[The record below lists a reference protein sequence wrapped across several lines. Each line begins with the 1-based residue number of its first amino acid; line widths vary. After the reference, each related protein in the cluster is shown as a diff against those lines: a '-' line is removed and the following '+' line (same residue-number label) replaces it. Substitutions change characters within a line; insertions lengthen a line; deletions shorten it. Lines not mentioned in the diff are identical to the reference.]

1 VSWDKP
7 FREPIELPDGNT
19 LVSLRD
25 AGAYI
30 TQLSPS
36 EHDAKE
42 WQTAMHCLIE
52 AADYG
57 GPVSF
62 ARLGIAQALHRHQE
76 KVFDPTRKRSRWR
89 KPGLS

>member
-1 VSWDKP
+1 MSWEKQ
-7 FREPIELPDGNT
+7 FREPIEVSDGVT

-30 TQLSPS
+30 TQLPKE
-36 EHDAKE
+36 EHEAKE

-62 ARLGIAQALHRHQE
+62 ARLGVAQALHRNE
-76 KVFDPTRKRSRWR
+76 VKVYDPTRKEPRWSRSRR
-89 KPGLS
+89 A

>member
-1 VSWDKP
+1 MSWDKQ
-7 FREPIELPDGNT
+7 FREPIEAPGGEV

-30 TQLSPS
+30 TALPQN
-36 EHDAKE
+36 EHEARE

-52 AADYG
+52 AADHG

-62 ARLGIAQALHRHQE
+62 ARLGVAQALHRNVP
-76 KVFDPTRKRSRWR
+76 KVFDPTRKDPHWHRSRR
-89 KPGLS
+89 A